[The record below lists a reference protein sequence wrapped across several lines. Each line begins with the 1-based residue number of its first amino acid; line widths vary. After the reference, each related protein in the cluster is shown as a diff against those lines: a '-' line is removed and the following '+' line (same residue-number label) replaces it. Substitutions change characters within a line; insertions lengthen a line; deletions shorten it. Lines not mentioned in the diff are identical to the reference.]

1 MSGPTESTSAS
12 SATASDALIEE
23 AARHGADAEVWTL
36 RQWTDELVCRLG
48 TVERRSDVATG
59 ATALTVWADGTEGYA
74 VQNVPDS
81 RDPALVTAALAVGRA
96 LAATGSAPPPPPAPE
111 APRKAP
117 DTPPPHLDA
126 EATERLRALSAG
138 GDGLDVELRTRAD
151 RSRIRL
157 HRAGARPLG
166 YDTGV
171 VQLHTRI
178 TARGDGI
185 GYIGH
190 QSYGRTVPALLD
202 RVETTELPELI
213 GLARLLAAKPVSRL
227 AYDDLLVDGRVL
239 VKLLSLIVPA
249 FLLDSVLEGRSPLA
263 DRTGEMVAS
272 PGVTL
277 VDDPTAP
284 DSPLPVPWD
293 GEGTPC
299 GPTALIEDGV
309 LSGFLSARRTA
320 AEAGTTGSG
329 SGRRGPG
336 GEMVTVQPGYLLLR
350 HTTCLGTEFRAGRT
364 VLHVVQANGAHTSN
378 PITGEFSI
386 GANAVVVGPDGTRD
400 NAGNITLAGNVFEL
414 LRNIDGHDGRIRV
427 NRSHDSFVAGPG
439 VWTASLTTGR

>member
-1 MSGPTESTSAS
+1 MSGTQRTSATT
-12 SATASDALIEE
+12 ATASDALIEE

-36 RQWTDELVCRLG
+36 RRRTDELVCRLG

-59 ATALTVWADGTEGYA
+59 ATALTVWAEGTEGYA

-81 RDPALVTAALAVGRA
+81 RDPALVTAALAAGRA
-96 LAATGSAPPPPPAPE
+96 LSGTGAVPPPPPALTTPH
-111 APRKAP
+111 RAP

-138 GDGLDVELRTRAD
+138 DDGLEVELRAGAD

-157 HRAGARPLG
+157 HRAGAAPIG

-171 VQLHTRI
+171 VQLHTRV
-178 TARGDGI
+178 TARGDGT

-190 QSYGRTVPALLD
+190 QSYGRSVPDLLD
-202 RVETTELPELI
+202 RVESTELPELV
-213 GLARLLAAKPVSRL
+213 GLARLLAAKPVPRL
-227 AYDDLLVDGRVL
+227 VYDDLLVDGRVL

-263 DRTGEMVAS
+263 DRTGEAVAS
-272 PGVTL
+272 PGVGL

-293 GEGTPC
+293 GEGTVC
-299 GPTALIEDGV
+299 GRTALIEDGT
-309 LSGFLSARRTA
+309 LRGFLSARRTA
-320 AEAGTTGSG
+320 AEAGTTSTGSG
-329 SGRRGPG
+329 QRGPA
-336 GEMVTVQPGYLLLR
+336 GEMVTVQPGFLLLS
-350 HTTCLGTEFRAGRT
+350 HTTDLGTEHRPGRT

-386 GANAVVVGPDGTRD
+386 GANAVVVGPDGTRN

-414 LRNIDGHDGRIRV
+414 LRNIDGHDGRVRV
-427 NRSHDSFVAGPG
+427 NRSHNSFVAGPG
-439 VWTASLTTGR
+439 VWTTSLTTGR